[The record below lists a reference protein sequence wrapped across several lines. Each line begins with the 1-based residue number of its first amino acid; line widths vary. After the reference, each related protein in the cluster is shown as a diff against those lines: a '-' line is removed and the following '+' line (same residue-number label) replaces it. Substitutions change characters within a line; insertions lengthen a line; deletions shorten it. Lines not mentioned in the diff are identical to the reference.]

1 MSDEQLPVSRFAIRL
16 SSRVPEEVMLSR
28 LMAEDLAERKVNL
41 SSVVKS
47 LLLAWY
53 QQRMATGE
61 LTTPLSS
68 AMSLMPTMSPI
79 QSAEERFE
87 DPEDELVLRMAGI
100 SFDEI

>member
-1 MSDEQLPVSRFAIRL
+1 MAEEQLPVSRFAIRL

-61 LTTPLSS
+61 LTTPFSNT
-68 AMSLMPTMSPI
+68 MSLMSPI
-79 QSAEERFE
+79 QPAEERFE

>member
-1 MSDEQLPVSRFAIRL
+1 MSEEQLPVSRFAIRL

-28 LMAEDLAERKVNL
+28 LMAEDLAERRINL

-68 AMSLMPTMSPI
+68 AMSLSSPLAAAMP
-79 QSAEERFE
+79 AEEVFE
-87 DPEDELVLRMAGI
+87 DPADELVLRMAGI